1 MLAPPTFAAIPEVS
15 QGENVKKLRS
25 LLRFF
30 DINIGYKDAID
41 FPVGSM
47 FWARREALLPLLDI
61 GLTFE
66 DFEATDPKM
75 RDGTLAH
82 AVERSIF
89 FSCYKAGLSWGRV
102 PPAPWRVLYPT
113 R

>member
-1 MLAPPTFAAIPEVS
+1 M
-15 QGENVKKLRS
+15 RS

-30 DINIGYKDAID
+30 DINIGYKAAID

-66 DFEATDPKM
+66 DFEATDPKNA
-75 RDGTLAH
+75 RWHISTCH
-82 AVERSIF
+82 
-89 FSCYKAGLSWGRV
+89 
-102 PPAPWRVLYPT
+102 
-113 R
+113 